1 MMFRALPGWA
11 TMRPETEHKAFLNN
25 RMLQVRPTDQSP
37 DQMMIEA
44 RSNLSMSLEELTAV
58 FGGICVVTL
67 LVVAWPVFMGL
78 WPILLAALL
87 HLALVGW
94 CLRAAWR
101 GNWARERLRLEG
113 DDLVVEQFRLG
124 RKDRS
129 RWPIAWTRVQ
139 LEPGRLGRQRL
150 FVCFQGRKLEL
161 GSFLPVNE
169 REELAGA
176 LHHML
181 SQRSAVTGLQTIRIS

>member
-1 MMFRALPGWA
+1 MVCRAVPGWA
-11 TMRPETEHKAFLNN
+11 TMRPRTNRKTFLNKP
-25 RMLQVRPTDQSP
+25 MLHVLSTEQSP

-44 RSNLSMSLEELTAV
+44 RSNLSLSLEELTAV

-124 RKDRS
+124 RQERS
-129 RWPIAWTRVQ
+129 TWPIAWTRIQ
-139 LEPGRLGRQRL
+139 LVPGRLRKQRL

-181 SQRSAVTGLQTIRIS
+181 SQGSAVTGLQTIRIS